1 MQTGFGDG
9 GDGMIKQYIQTM
21 TNILLPV
28 MEQSMILAAEYS
40 KACGRDTLLPEDM
53 EYAMKY
59 SAMYTVGQTVGSMF
73 PEIYQE
79 EEEESDEEY
88 DEESDE
94 ESDEEMEVVS
104 PEDCPPFERYSGND
118 TKFLQMNEAYD
129 RWESWTPQNPTEH
142 MLKNAIN
149 SNEHL
154 RT

>member
-1 MQTGFGDG
+1 MQTGFGDA
-9 GDGMIKQYIQTM
+9 GDRMAEQYIDTM
-21 TNILLPV
+21 TNLLLPV
-28 MEQSMILAAEYS
+28 LEQSTLLAAEYS

-59 SAMYTVGQTVGSMF
+59 SVMYTVGQTVGSMF

-79 EEEESDEEY
+79 EEEESDEE
-88 DEESDE
+88 
-94 ESDEEMEVVS
+94 METVS

-118 TKFLQMNEAYD
+118 STFLQMNEAYD
-129 RWESWTPQNPTEH
+129 RWESWVPQNPTEH

>member
-1 MQTGFGDG
+1 MNMQTGFGDA
-9 GDGMIKQYIQTM
+9 GDRMAEQYMETM
-21 TNILLPV
+21 TNILVPV
-28 MEQSMILAAEYS
+28 LEQAVVLAAEYS

-59 SAMYTVGQTVGSMF
+59 CAMYTVGQATGSMF
-73 PEIYQE
+73 PEIYQG
-79 EEEESDEEY
+79 DEE
-88 DEESDE
+88 E

-104 PEDCPPFERYSGND
+104 DDECPSFERYSGND
-118 TKFLQMNEAYD
+118 TTFIQINDAYD
-129 RWESWTPQNPTEH
+129 RWDSWEPQNPTEH